1 MTIRTAVI
9 EDVPLARERLR
20 RMLAAHPDIGLVGE
34 ADSLRAGAE
43 LLARTAP
50 QLVFLDVTLPDGEG
64 PTLLRS
70 LPAPARPL
78 IVFLTARADHAV
90 PAFELE
96 AVDYLLKPV
105 GDDGLSRAL
114 DRVRKR
120 LDPQHGSP
128 SAETHIA
135 IRNGRRTDLVRV
147 DSIDYVEVAGH
158 YLCLR
163 VGHETHLLREPLAT
177 FAERLETAGF
187 LRCHRSAMVR
197 IAAIE
202 AIVDRKNGDG
212 EIRLVGG
219 ATVPLSRTYREALG
233 ARLASRGR

>member
-9 EDVPLARERLR
+9 EDVPLARERLQ
-20 RMLAAHPDIGLVGE
+20 RMLAPHRDIVLVGE
-34 ADSLRAGAE
+34 AGDMRAGAD
-43 LLARTAP
+43 LIARAAP
-50 QLVFLDVTLPDGEG
+50 QLVFLDVTLPDGDG
-64 PTLLRS
+64 PSLLRR
-70 LPAPARPL
+70 LPEQARPL
-78 IVFLTARADHAV
+78 IIFLTARADHAV
-90 PAFELE
+90 PAFELQ

-105 GDDGLSRAL
+105 GDESLSRAL

-120 LDPQHGSP
+120 LDPHAGQRE
-128 SAETHIA
+128 AETHIA

-163 VGHETHLLREPLAT
+163 VGRETHLLREPLVT

-187 LRCHRSAMVR
+187 VRCHRSALVR

-202 AIVDRKNGDG
+202 SIVDRKNGDG
-212 EIRLVGG
+212 EIRLSGG
-219 ATVPLSRTYREALG
+219 ATVPLSRTYREALR
-233 ARLASRGR
+233 ARLALRER